1 MARQTFK
8 LVRMINENPWH
19 CIQIYSIRHREAHPY
34 LLPVCCFRE
43 GLPIYAISIGAVS
56 LPSTGKGNDE
66 EIGGCK
72 PEVVAG
78 VIYNPAL
85 NEMISAVRGRGC
97 YLNNERIRP
106 RNTAAT
112 ASSSMGNGNGIISNN
127 QQQQSML
134 SQSLINVGYPIKSTS
149 LLQASSRAISALS
162 TKVRGLRIMAC
173 ASQTMAWVAQSKFD
187 AYIGW
192 DLNAWDVAAGLVIVE
207 ASEGHVCNFDGSR
220 ADITSR
226 DMIITCGSRRGAF
239 SEEADGTLQDELLQ
253 VLRDNNCL
261 EY

>member
-1 MARQTFK
+1 MKLLDTSLVVRIDRFHDILTFD
-8 LVRMINENPWH
+8 LIVFLW
-19 CIQIYSIRHREAHPY
+19 
-34 LLPVCCFRE
+34 L

-56 LPSTGKGNDE
+56 IPSAGND
-66 EIGGCK
+66 GVSK

-85 NEMISAVRGRGC
+85 NEMTSAVRGRGC
-97 YLNNERIRP
+97 YLNNVRIRP
-106 RNTAAT
+106 RMAST
-112 ASSSMGNGNGIISNN
+112 ASLIDNTTNDKGIK
-127 QQQQSML
+127 QKQSIL
-134 SQSLINVGYPIKSTS
+134 SQSLINVGYPIKSAST
-149 LLQASSRAISALS
+149 LQVSSRTISALS
-162 TKVRGLRIMAC
+162 TQVRGLRIMAC

-207 ASEGHVCNFDGSR
+207 ESGGHVCNFDGTR

-226 DMIITCGSRRGAF
+226 DMIILCGSNRRHPGDAACND
-239 SEEADGTLQDELLQ
+239 EVETDEDRTLKDALIQ
-253 VLRDNNCL
+253 VLKANNCV

>member
-112 ASSSMGNGNGIISNN
+112 ASSSMGNGNDISRK
-127 QQQQSML
+127 QQHQQSIL

-207 ASEGHVCNFDGSR
+207 ESEGHVCNFDGSR

-239 SEEADGTLQDELLQ
+239 SEEADRTLQDELLQ

>member
-1 MARQTFK
+1 
-8 LVRMINENPWH
+8 
-19 CIQIYSIRHREAHPY
+19 
-34 LLPVCCFRE
+34 
-43 GLPIYAISIGAVS
+43 
-56 LPSTGKGNDE
+56 
-66 EIGGCK
+66 
-72 PEVVAG
+72 
-78 VIYNPAL
+78 
-85 NEMISAVRGRGC
+85 MISAVRGRGC

-106 RNTAAT
+106 RKTAAT
-112 ASSSMGNGNGIISNN
+112 ASSSMGNGNCNDSKH
-127 QQQQSML
+127 QQQSIL

-207 ASEGHVCNFDGSR
+207 ESGGQVCNFDGSR

-226 DMIITCGSRRGAF
+226 DMIITCGSRRDAL
-239 SEEADGTLQDELLQ
+239 SEEADRTLQDELLQ